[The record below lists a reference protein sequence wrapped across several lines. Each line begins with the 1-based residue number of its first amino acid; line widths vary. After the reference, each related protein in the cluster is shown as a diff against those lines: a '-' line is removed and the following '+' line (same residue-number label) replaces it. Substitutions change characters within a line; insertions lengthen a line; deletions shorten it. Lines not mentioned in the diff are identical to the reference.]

1 MSSAM
6 LVVRDCS
13 HFMSQGRNKGSE
25 DKSSNTET
33 AGRQGD

>member
-1 MSSAM
+1 MSSVM
-6 LVVRDCS
+6 LVVKNCS

-25 DKSSNTET
+25 DKSSNTAA